1 MTRLRFERSSDK
13 IEINGMHSVRFRI
26 DRVVAAALAV
36 TALLALASCSA
47 TPPPPEP
54 QKDVVWLAPADP
66 PPPDEWNLFPDPTT
80 GEVDVYHR
88 GDFVGAITGN
98 EPADQDPPL
107 PHPIGPAT
115 AAPSE

>member
-1 MTRLRFERSSDK
+1 MRPLM
-13 IEINGMHSVRFRI
+13 IRI

-36 TALLALASCSA
+36 TGLLTLASCSA
-47 TPPPPEP
+47 TTPPPEP
-54 QKDVVWLAPADP
+54 KKDVVWLAPANP

-80 GEVDVYHR
+80 GEVDVYHQ

-107 PHPIGPAT
+107 PHPVAPAQ
-115 AAPSE
+115 